1 MQPEKLTRRLT
12 VYLTEVEY
20 QEIAEKARLFNQSQS
35 DFIGEAMR
43 IYLKHLQRHLENS
56 SSEVIAA

>member
-1 MQPEKLTRRLT
+1 MQPEKLTRRFT

-20 QEIAEKARLFNQSQS
+20 QEIAEKARLFNQSSS

-43 IYLKHLQRHLENS
+43 IYLKHLQRYLEKDSN
-56 SSEVIAA
+56 EALAA